1 MKAYEFWSSRHN
13 LALDGPSHSRLRV
26 APGHGPIAVADRSR
40 RCESQRRTHLLV
52 KGGVQGCGHL
62 ILPFL
67 DRRGRPQPPTKS
79 DMINLVPDLPK
90 PKTESAS
97 YFVEADPETAGA
109 RIVERVM
116 SGMNPLG
123 AFA

>member
-1 MKAYEFWSSRHN
+1 
-13 LALDGPSHSRLRV
+13 
-26 APGHGPIAVADRSR
+26 
-40 RCESQRRTHLLV
+40 
-52 KGGVQGCGHL
+52 
-62 ILPFL
+62 
-67 DRRGRPQPPTKS
+67 
-79 DMINLVPDLPK
+79 MINLVPDLPK

-123 AFA
+123 AFARTSLVRPSPCITQAARPAHRGP